1 MGWKVKQQ
9 LIIGDN
15 EQADVQSQKGKSM
28 KNIKPFSA
36 LYYMKENRGRA
47 VLCIFMMF
55 LATLMFLAGNYI
67 HSELYTFEKE
77 FEYSDKLVLVNAQS
91 TDEEFKDF
99 ADFKKAVEED
109 DKLEMV
115 LSSGRGFGAMQHGT
129 VINLEM
135 GGWRYVFNSVQ
146 DMQEV
151 FDHLGIDGDFSKC
164 KHRSMIISQDFAKN
178 KKIKL
183 GDKVDEAFDRSLNGE
198 YTIDA
203 IIDDGSFCTFYIYE
217 DDDNLGRLYIY
228 SDTMEGEELYDYV
241 KSLAGDRKVQ
251 VSESE
256 RSSTLPQ
263 FYIFYVLF
271 YLIDFL
277 IAIVLAVTIN
287 SVVTGQYL
295 KRTYEFGIYK
305 ALGRSR
311 KEVKAKVAA
320 EVLSMNLIACVIGF
334 AVIFLFTYLMNELV
348 YKPKGLY
355 LLYSSNIGI
364 IGFIICDILIVVP
377 LILSK
382 GRLMA
387 KADVTEF

>member
-1 MGWKVKQQ
+1 MFKSRK
-9 LIIGDN
+9 
-15 EQADVQSQKGKSM
+15 EKSM

-77 FEYSDKLVLVNAQS
+77 FEYSDKLVVVGLQS

-109 DKLEMV
+109 DKLGMV
-115 LSSGRGFGAMQHGT
+115 LSSARGFSVMSHGT
-129 VINLEM
+129 VLNLEM
-135 GGWRYVFNSVQ
+135 SGYCYVFNSVQ

-164 KHRSMIISQDFAKN
+164 KHRSMIISQDFAKDRG
-178 KKIKL
+178 IKL
-183 GDKVDEAFDRSLNGE
+183 GDKVDEAFDKNLSGE
-198 YTIDA
+198 YTVDA
-203 IIDDGSFCTFYIYE
+203 IIDDGSFCTFYVYE

-228 SDTMEGEELYDYV
+228 SATMEGEELYDYV
-241 KSLAGDRKVQ
+241 KNLAGDRKVL
-251 VSESE
+251 VSEPE
-256 RSSTLPQ
+256 RNFVLPE

-295 KRTYEFGIYK
+295 KRIYEFGIYK

-320 EVLSMNLIACVIGF
+320 EVLSMNLIASVIGF
-334 AVIFLFTYLMNELV
+334 AVIFLFTYLINELV

-364 IGFIICDILIVVP
+364 IGFIVCDILIVVP

>member
-1 MGWKVKQQ
+1 MNWLMFKSRK
-9 LIIGDN
+9 
-15 EQADVQSQKGKSM
+15 EKSM

-77 FEYSDKLVLVNAQS
+77 FEYSDKLVVVGLQS

-109 DKLEMV
+109 DKLGMV
-115 LSSGRGFGAMQHGT
+115 LSSARGFSVMSHGT
-129 VINLEM
+129 VLNLEM
-135 GGWRYVFNSVQ
+135 SGYCYVFNSVR

-164 KHRSMIISQDFAKN
+164 KHRSMIISQDFAKDRG
-178 KKIKL
+178 IKL
-183 GDKVDEAFDRSLNGE
+183 GDKVDEAFDKNLSGE
-198 YTIDA
+198 YTVDA
-203 IIDDGSFCTFYIYE
+203 IIDDGSFCTFYVYE

-241 KSLAGDRKVQ
+241 KNLAGDRKVL
-251 VSESE
+251 VSEPE
-256 RSSTLPQ
+256 RNFVLPE

-320 EVLSMNLIACVIGF
+320 EVLSMNLIASVIGF
-334 AVIFLFTYLMNELV
+334 AVIFLFTYLINELV

>member
-1 MGWKVKQQ
+1 MNWLMFKSRK
-9 LIIGDN
+9 
-15 EQADVQSQKGKSM
+15 EKSM

-77 FEYSDKLVLVNAQS
+77 FEYSDKLVVVGLQS

-109 DKLEMV
+109 DKLGMV
-115 LSSGRGFGAMQHGT
+115 LSSARGFSVMSHGT
-129 VINLEM
+129 VLNLEM
-135 GGWRYVFNSVQ
+135 SGYCYVFNSVQ

-164 KHRSMIISQDFAKN
+164 KHRSMIISQDFAKDRG
-178 KKIKL
+178 IKL
-183 GDKVDEAFDRSLNGE
+183 GDKVDEAFDKNLSGE
-198 YTIDA
+198 YTVDA
-203 IIDDGSFCTFYIYE
+203 IIDDGSFCTFYVYE

-228 SDTMEGEELYDYV
+228 SATMEGEELYDYV
-241 KSLAGDRKVQ
+241 KNLAGDRKVL
-251 VSESE
+251 VSEPE
-256 RSSTLPQ
+256 RNFVLPE

-295 KRTYEFGIYK
+295 KRIYEFGIYK

-320 EVLSMNLIACVIGF
+320 EVLSMNLIASVIGF
-334 AVIFLFTYLMNELV
+334 AVIFLFTYLINELV

-364 IGFIICDILIVVP
+364 IGFIVCDILIVVP